1 MSRPPDEPVD
11 LDGETVI
18 DPEWRPGP
26 DHQVLV
32 EEEREVAPPPR
43 PPRPTLWPWLLALLV
58 LVLGGLGAAIYL
70 ADDDDDES
78 PSATAA
84 TSGTDRTTSATTTGA
99 TTTGTTTTGTTT
111 AATTAVATVAVPDV
125 GGAPASD
132 AQATLRDAGLR
143 ANLHTVPSTRPAG
156 TVVAQNPAAGA
167 EVDEGSAVRL
177 NVSAGGTPPAPP
189 EPASVPDV
197 VGLEQ
202 TEAVRALQQAGLEA
216 SVQLVPSEEP
226 QSRVVAQAREP
237 GASLERGDAV
247 QINVSTGPDPA
258 PNSAI
263 PDVVGRGEQEARDQL
278 RAAGF
283 HVQVVKVDAPAPA
296 QRGRVID
303 QQPGGEAPEGW
314 EITLLVGR
322 LAG

>member
-1 MSRPPDEPVD
+1 MSRPPDEPLD
-11 LDGETVI
+11 PDGETVI
-18 DPEWRPGP
+18 DPDWRPGP

-43 PPRPTLWPWLLALLV
+43 PPRPILWPWLLALLV

-70 ADDDDDES
+70 SDDDDES
-78 PSATAA
+78 PSATTA

-99 TTTGTTTTGTTT
+99 TTTGTTT

-125 GGAPASD
+125 VGAPASD
-132 AQATLRDAGLR
+132 AQAALRDAGLR
-143 ANLHTVPSTRPAG
+143 ASLHTVPSARPG
-156 TVVAQNPAAGA
+156 RTVVAQNPGAGA

-177 NVSAGGTPPAPP
+177 NVSAGGTPPSPEP
-189 EPASVPDV
+189 EPATVPDV

-237 GASLERGDAV
+237 GASVERGNAV

-283 HVQVVKVDAPAPA
+283 RVQVVKVDAPAPA

-303 QQPGGEAPEGW
+303 QQPSGEAPGGW

>member
-11 LDGETVI
+11 PDGETVI

-26 DHQVLV
+26 DTHVRY
-32 EEEREVAPPPR
+32 EEQERLAPPPPR
-43 PPRPTLWPWLLALLV
+43 PRPTLWPWLLALLV

-70 ADDDDDES
+70 TDEDDES
-78 PSATAA
+78 PSATSA
-84 TSGTDRTTSATTTGA
+84 TSGPDRTTNATTGA
-99 TTTGTTTTGTTT
+99 TTTGTITGTTT
-111 AATTAVATVAVPDV
+111 AATTAAATVAVPDLV
-125 GGAPASD
+125 GSSASD
-132 AQATLRDAGLR
+132 AQGTLRDAGLR
-143 ANLHTVPSTRPAG
+143 ANLHTVPSAQPAG
-156 TVVAQNPAAGA
+156 TVVAQNPGVGA
-167 EVDEGSAVRL
+167 EVDEGSTVRL
-177 NVSAGGTPPAPP
+177 NVSAGGTPPAPEP
-189 EPASVPDV
+189 EPATVPDV

-202 TEAVRALQQAGLEA
+202 TEAVRALQQAGLES

-247 QINVSTGPDPA
+247 QINVSTGPEPA

-283 HVQVVKVDAPAPA
+283 RVQVLKVDAPAPA

-303 QQPGGEAPEGW
+303 QQPSGEAPGGW
-314 EITLLVGR
+314 ELTLLVGR

>member
-11 LDGETVI
+11 PEGETVI
-18 DPEWRPGP
+18 DPDWRPGP

-70 ADDDDDES
+70 SDDDDES
-78 PSATAA
+78 PSATTA

-99 TTTGTTTTGTTT
+99 TTTGTTT

-125 GGAPASD
+125 VGAPASD
-132 AQATLRDAGLR
+132 AQAALRDAGLR
-143 ANLHTVPSTRPAG
+143 ANLHTVPSARPGG
-156 TVVAQNPAAGA
+156 TVVAQNPGAGA

-189 EPASVPDV
+189 EPEPATVPDV

-237 GASLERGDAV
+237 GASVERGDAV

-283 HVQVVKVDAPAPA
+283 RVQVVKVDAPAPA

-303 QQPGGEAPEGW
+303 QQPSGEAPGGW

>member
-11 LDGETVI
+11 PEGETVI
-18 DPEWRPGP
+18 DPDWRPGP

-70 ADDDDDES
+70 SDDDDES
-78 PSATAA
+78 PSATTA
-84 TSGTDRTTSATTTGA
+84 TSGTNRTTSATTTSA
-99 TTTGTTTTGTTT
+99 TTTGTTT

-125 GGAPASD
+125 VGAPASD
-132 AQATLRDAGLR
+132 AQAALRDAGLR
-143 ANLHTVPSTRPAG
+143 ANLHTVPSARPG
-156 TVVAQNPAAGA
+156 GMVVAQNPGAGA

-177 NVSAGGTPPAPP
+177 NVSAGGTPPSPEP
-189 EPASVPDV
+189 EPATVPDV

-237 GASLERGDAV
+237 GASVERGDAV

-283 HVQVVKVDAPAPA
+283 RVQVVKVDAPAPA

-303 QQPGGEAPEGW
+303 QQPSGEAPGGW

>member
-11 LDGETVI
+11 PDGETVI

-26 DHQVLV
+26 DTHVRYD
-32 EEEREVAPPPR
+32 ERERLEPPPR
-43 PPRPTLWPWLLALLV
+43 PRPTLWPWLLALLV

-70 ADDDDDES
+70 SGDDDDES
-78 PSATAA
+78 PSATSA
-84 TSGTDRTTSATTTGA
+84 TNGTDRTTDATTGA
-99 TTTGTTTTGTTT
+99 TTTGTNTGTTT
-111 AATTAVATVAVPDV
+111 AETTAVATVAVPDV
-125 GGAPASD
+125 VGSSASD
-132 AQATLRDAGLR
+132 AQDALRAAGLR
-143 ANLHTVPSTRPAG
+143 ANLHTVPSARPAG

-167 EVDEGSAVRL
+167 DADEGSAVRL
-177 NVSAGGTPPAPP
+177 NVSAGGTPPAPEP
-189 EPASVPDV
+189 EPATVPDV

-202 TEAVRALQQAGLEA
+202 TEAVRALQQAGLQA

-226 QSRVVAQAREP
+226 QRRVVAQAREP

-247 QINVSTGPDPA
+247 QINVSTGPDPP

-263 PDVVGRGEQEARDQL
+263 PDVVGQGEQEARDEL

-283 HVQVVKVDAPAPA
+283 RVRVVKVDAPAPA

-303 QQPGGEAPEGW
+303 QQPGGEAPDGW